1 MAPVYGVDV
10 SPDGQTIATAGGP
23 SVFLWSTATG
33 LPIER
38 LPPDDLNKVAVAFAG
53 DGRRLVYSTEDGKV
67 RLWHLDTHRYGKTF
81 NGHGGK
87 VYALAISNDN
97 RLLATASMDRTI
109 KIWSLDSGELER
121 TLRGHQSDVQT
132 VKFGPG
138 NRQIISGSMD
148 YHIKVWNLERAKKL
162 PRKKRISCRY
172 IPLQSIPQRRWLR
185 QVAGMVGF
193 TSGLWTAFENSNRS
207 RRPHRAAE
215 SSVSIFLQT
224 ESYSDLLRQMAGPT
238 FGRWGMRHLSR

>member
-38 LPPDDLNKVAVAFAG
+38 LPPDGLNKVAVAFAG

-121 TLRGHQSDVQT
+121 TLRGHKSDVQT

-148 YHIKVWNLERAKKL
+148 YHIKVWNLETGEEIASRQAHKL
-162 PRKKRISCRY
+162 PVHTVAVHPSK
-172 IPLQSIPQRRWLR
+172 PL
-185 QVAGMVGF
+185 VASSGWDGWVTF
-193 TSGLWTAFENSNRS
+193 GLWTAFENSNRS